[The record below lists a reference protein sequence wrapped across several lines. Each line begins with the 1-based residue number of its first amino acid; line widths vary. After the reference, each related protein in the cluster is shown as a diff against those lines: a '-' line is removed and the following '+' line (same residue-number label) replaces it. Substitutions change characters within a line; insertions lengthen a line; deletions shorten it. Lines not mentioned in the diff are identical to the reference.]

1 VAKVT
6 VIVSPKPP
14 DAFLSYTRF
23 DDQRERGRIS
33 QLRRELAD
41 EVRAVTGEPFEIFQ
55 DVEGIG
61 IGEHWPGKLGQMLQE
76 ARFFIPILTPSYFNS
91 TACRDELEKFLCAE
105 GERGRNDLVLP
116 IYYIECDIMEDPNL
130 RAGDP
135 LAAEIHKRQRHDW
148 RLLRF
153 SSFNTKVVKTALHKL
168 ALEIVRARRR
178 PMPEVTAHRT
188 SAEVQVSALQR
199 RHTAAAPR
207 PPAVALPR
215 RADVRGASTEVEY
228 NGTKFTSPVE
238 SQWAVFFDTVGL
250 KYLYKAVGF
259 DIGGDV
265 SYSPDVWLPELRFWV
280 EVKLGEPTDEEKALC
295 QLVAGSSNCTGLM
308 AIGAPEPRDQ
318 LLVFSPRDTTGA
330 GAFPRQDEV
339 RFYFADDRR
348 NEGEFWLLSDA
359 GAAASIGPQTGPDH
373 DRPPGLYGA
382 TRRGYEA
389 ARRARFEHCEIGSA
403 SVHLSPPDAG
413 AELLSQPVSKET
425 LEAYT
430 RWKYPGLPADEK
442 IQRLLLR
449 DLDKDRYKTLGDL
462 DRVVNSASD
471 AVDHYKV
478 EKPEWFTAGTDYLTK
493 SLGFGD
499 HHFRERH
506 PFAPR
511 TREAFV
517 KYGHLV
523 KSETAEPPFEPPF
536 HGHS

>member
-1 VAKVT
+1 
-6 VIVSPKPP
+6 
-14 DAFLSYTRF
+14 
-23 DDQRERGRIS
+23 
-33 QLRRELAD
+33 
-41 EVRAVTGEPFEIFQ
+41 
-55 DVEGIG
+55 
-61 IGEHWPGKLGQMLQE
+61 
-76 ARFFIPILTPSYFNS
+76 
-91 TACRDELEKFLCAE
+91 
-105 GERGRNDLVLP
+105 
-116 IYYIECDIMEDPNL
+116 
-130 RAGDP
+130 
-135 LAAEIHKRQRHDW
+135 
-148 RLLRF
+148 
-153 SSFNTKVVKTALHKL
+153 
-168 ALEIVRARRR
+168 
-178 PMPEVTAHRT
+178 
-188 SAEVQVSALQR
+188 
-199 RHTAAAPR
+199 
-207 PPAVALPR
+207 
-215 RADVRGASTEVEY
+215 
-228 NGTKFTSPVE
+228 
-238 SQWAVFFDTVGL
+238 
-250 KYLYKAVGF
+250 
-259 DIGGDV
+259 
-265 SYSPDVWLPELRFWV
+265 
-280 EVKLGEPTDEEKALC
+280 
-295 QLVAGSSNCTGLM
+295 M

-523 KSETAEPPFEPPF
+523 KSETSEPPLSLPF
-536 HGHS
+536 TVTVDGKAERERLHSWKEVDAMVRSHARQHPGSTVQAFDRYGREVIFCPRGTNGWLRGAS